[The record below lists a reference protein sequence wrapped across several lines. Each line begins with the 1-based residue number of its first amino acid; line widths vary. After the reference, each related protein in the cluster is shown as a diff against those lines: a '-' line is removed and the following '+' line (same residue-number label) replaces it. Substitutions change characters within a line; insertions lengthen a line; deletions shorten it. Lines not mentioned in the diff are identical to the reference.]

1 MTRKSER
8 GEGGR
13 EGPWRHGEACI
24 PWDAGCS
31 AARGACTGT
40 PGGPRRRRR
49 QCRAAWAAEA
59 EAMPL
64 PPCPLP
70 PAERPRGRIRNRT
83 VGGLALASGEPRGR
97 EARRGVLRRN
107 AAAAAG
113 PWRCRPGAGGL
124 QVSRRP
130 RRVRAWRPHGR
141 PRAPRSCSLLPHAA
155 ALPCLACSRC
165 PRLGV
170 APSPPFL

>member
-1 MTRKSER
+1 
-8 GEGGR
+8 
-13 EGPWRHGEACI
+13 
-24 PWDAGCS
+24 
-31 AARGACTGT
+31 
-40 PGGPRRRRR
+40 
-49 QCRAAWAAEA
+49 
-59 EAMPL
+59 MPL

-83 VGGLALASGEPRGR
+83 VGGLALASGEPRGQ

-113 PWRCRPGAGGL
+113 PWRCRPGAGGR

-170 APSPPFL
+170 APSPLSLASLAFSSQEGRERELLFFFLRFFEFLPHLYIYSWLGGCTCKTRDFWYVVFSLLKKTQRL